1 MSKVIYLDKS
11 EKDVLEE
18 AQSSLRDGLTTV
30 DLHEAILASDTP
42 QVRAFYAAVIEK
54 MQELIFIENNPTAP
68 AGDYGRWRSARK
80 LVEEFQDGAELE
92 AAQRADKAIE
102 AGDPQGE
109 RYWRDVL
116 KKVHTVLNP
125 PPMPDLN

>member
-18 AQSSLRDGLTTV
+18 AQSCLRQGLTTV
-30 DLHEAILASDTP
+30 DLDEAVLISDTP
-42 QVRAFYAAVIEK
+42 QERAFYEAVIEK
-54 MQELIFIENNPTAP
+54 MQELIFIECNPQAP
-68 AGDYGRWRSARK
+68 PGDYGRWRSARN
-80 LVEEFQDGAELE
+80 LVEKFKEGAELE

-102 AGDPQGE
+102 DGDAPSE

-116 KKVHTVLNP
+116 KKIHTVLNP